1 MQGNDIDI
9 SLLQD
14 DPEKLLIRY
23 QPIIR
28 IIVRNL
34 AFQGCLSKR
43 NINDLVQEV
52 NSKLI
57 ERLPKICQ
65 SYNYKSQF
73 KTYFSVVVRN
83 LCLEEIRKVRLV
95 EEPQAE
101 VYEQSTTGS
110 LTDQMV
116 INQEYERLQ
125 RALRMFGKECASLR
139 IVLRSFADL
148 PVTPEDFNG
157 FVPEV
162 DAETRDRLTL
172 QLNETLQ
179 KQKQEKLEVLSLILN
194 QVEPK
199 ARTADAL
206 RKWASSRLDE
216 LVNLMNGNP
225 PRSAYTIDILYIL
238 LEKTEFSENN

>member
-9 SLLQD
+9 RLLQE

-28 IIVRNL
+28 VIVRNL
-34 AFQGCLSKR
+34 AFQGCLAKR
-43 NINDLVQEV
+43 DVNDLVQEV

-57 ERLPKICQ
+57 ERLPRICQ

-83 LCLEEIRKVRLV
+83 LCLEELRKVRLV
-95 EEPQAE
+95 EEPQSE

-110 LTDQMV
+110 LTDQLV
-116 INQEYERLQ
+116 IRQEYDRLR
-125 RALRMFGKECASLR
+125 RALRMFGKEQPALWV
-139 IVLRSFADL
+139 VLRNFADM
-148 PVTPEDFNG
+148 PISPEDFNG
-157 FVPEV
+157 FEPKV
-162 DAETRDRLTL
+162 DPDTRNRLAQL
-172 QLNETLQ
+172 LNETIL
-179 KQKQEKLEVLSLILN
+179 KQKQEKLEVLSTVFN
-194 QVEPK
+194 QIEPK

-216 LVNLMNGNP
+216 LVDLMNGNP

-238 LEKTEFSENN
+238 LEKTEFSEK